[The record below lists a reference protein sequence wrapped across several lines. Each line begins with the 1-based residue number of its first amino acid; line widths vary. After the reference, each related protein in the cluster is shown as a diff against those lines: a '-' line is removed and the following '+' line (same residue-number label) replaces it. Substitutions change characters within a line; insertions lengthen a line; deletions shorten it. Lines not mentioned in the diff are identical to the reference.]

1 MGTSGAFAS
10 RAATAAAAAYEDL
23 IVWTITAATL
33 SAEPSPGTMLEMRMM
48 MMDDHEHDDHDY
60 EDGKTMLKMKMNN
73 ESIDDGGMVGQWM

>member
-1 MGTSGAFAS
+1 
-10 RAATAAAAAYEDL
+10 
-23 IVWTITAATL
+23 
-33 SAEPSPGTMLEMRMM
+33 MM